1 MLHIWIEIKMGLVLK
16 ADKYLYFR
24 KENDLMKDKEFDEYL
39 DINSKKYIQDKYSM
53 SLRELMT
60 MYQNEE
66 INLVPIYQRLFRWSG
81 EQASKLIESIMLG
94 IPLPPIFVSVRNG
107 KWEVID
113 GVQRISSILWFYG
126 NLVDENHKNPLVL
139 SNLEILRELN
149 GKTYNQLKKEYPNSL
164 FKFFDIKRI
173 DVNLLVSENIESEYT
188 LFNRLNTGGIS
199 LSAQE
204 IRNFLISKLNNKFY
218 EEIKD
223 FKDSKLCERVLT
235 ISDKQISE
243 DYRSELLIYAL
254 IIINSDIDF
263 EGKKG
268 IEIFK
273 NMARNNYLSRD
284 RFTDLCITEVLKND
298 KAIKNIQSI
307 TSLFEIIHKQVPKK
321 PFANGRKFSPF
332 LYICVISFIHNHI
345 GENINLP
352 EVMDRIQNDERYKKK
367 ANRGTNVVDQFI
379 SGIEIGRNI

>member
-1 MLHIWIEIKMGLVLK
+1 M
-16 ADKYLYFR
+16 
-24 KENDLMKDKEFDEYL
+24 NDREFDEYL

-53 SLRELMT
+53 SLRELTT
-60 MYQNEE
+60 MYQNSE
-66 INLVPIYQRLFRWSG
+66 INLIPIYQRLFRWTG
-81 EQASKLIESIMLG
+81 EQASKLIESILLG

-126 NLVDENHKNPLVL
+126 KLSDEKHKKPLTL
-139 SNLEILRELN
+139 SNLEILKELN
-149 GKTYNQLKKEYPNSL
+149 GKTYNELKKEYSNSL

-173 DVNLLVSENIESEYT
+173 DVNLLVSENVESEYT

-204 IRNFLISKLNNKFY
+204 IRNFLISKLDNEFY
-218 EEIKD
+218 EEIKT
-223 FKDSKLCERVLT
+223 FKDSDLCKNVLT
-235 ISDKQISE
+235 VSDKQISE
-243 DYRSELLIYAL
+243 DYRSELIIYAS
-254 IIINSDIDF
+254 IIINSNTDF
-263 EGKKG
+263 KGKKG

-273 NMARNNYLSRD
+273 NVAKDNYLSRD
-284 RFTDLCITEVLKND
+284 RFIDLCITEVLKND

-307 TSLFEIIHKQVPKK
+307 MNLFEIIHRQVPIK

-332 LYICVISFIHNHI
+332 LYICVISFMHKHI
-345 GENINLP
+345 SENINLP
-352 EVMDRIQNDERYKKK
+352 EVMNRIENDERYKKK

-379 SGIEIGRNI
+379 SGIEIGENIQ

>member
-66 INLVPIYQRLFRWSG
+66 INSVPIYQRLFRWSG

-223 FKDSKLCERVLT
+223 FKDSKLCSLYEPIIFAVKNKNKYTFNYQDILVETKTGAKRKL
-235 ISDKQISE
+235 I
-243 DYRSELLIYAL
+243 DYRKSPPAPYNDKKVPGNVWHFPRVRFKMEEYVEHPSQKPEILLERIVKVSSNESSVVLDLFAGSFSLGRVCKRLNRNY
-254 IIINSDIDF
+254 I
-263 EGKKG
+263 G
-268 IEIFK
+268 IEK
-273 NMARNNYLSRD
+273 SAEYSKLGNLR
-284 RFTDLCITEVLKND
+284 LK
-298 KAIKNIQSI
+298 
-307 TSLFEIIHKQVPKK
+307 
-321 PFANGRKFSPF
+321 
-332 LYICVISFIHNHI
+332 
-345 GENINLP
+345 
-352 EVMDRIQNDERYKKK
+352 
-367 ANRGTNVVDQFI
+367 
-379 SGIEIGRNI
+379 

>member
-1 MLHIWIEIKMGLVLK
+1 M
-16 ADKYLYFR
+16 
-24 KENDLMKDKEFDEYL
+24 NDREFDEYL

-53 SLRELMT
+53 SLRELTT
-60 MYQNEE
+60 MYQNSE
-66 INLVPIYQRLFRWSG
+66 INLIPIYQRLFRWTG
-81 EQASKLIESIMLG
+81 EQASKLIESILLG

-126 NLVDENHKNPLVL
+126 KL
-139 SNLEILRELN
+139 S
-149 GKTYNQLKKEYPNSL
+149 KEYSNSL

-173 DVNLLVSENIESEYT
+173 DINLLVSENVESEYT

-204 IRNFLISKLNNKFY
+204 IRNFLISKLDNEFY
-218 EEIKD
+218 EEIKT
-223 FKDSKLCERVLT
+223 FKDSDLCKNVLT
-235 ISDKQISE
+235 VSDKQILE
-243 DYRSELLIYAL
+243 DYRSELIIYAS
-254 IIINSDIDF
+254 IIINSDTDVK
-263 EGKKG
+263 GKKG

-273 NMARNNYLSRD
+273 NVAKNNYLSRD
-284 RFTDLCITEVLKND
+284 RFIDLCITEVLKND

-307 TSLFEIIHKQVPKK
+307 MNLFEIIHRQVPIK

-332 LYICVISFIHNHI
+332 LYICVISFMHKHI
-345 GENINLP
+345 SENINLP
-352 EVMDRIQNDERYKKK
+352 EVMNRIENDERYKKK

-379 SGIEIGRNI
+379 SGIEIGENIQ